1 MDVDENNS
9 LNILQS
15 SPSLM
20 TANMSNKELS
30 SVLSGSPPHSGRISP
45 PITPQQQSSFIQR
58 EPTQESLELQIDY
71 WPIFK
76 HDFKEKGASKSADS
90 KNSIKSAFR
99 SLQVWRLPQNVHLG
113 EPNNGLTLCFATK
126 EKKQKQSRF
135 LICVCWKTFLIFCKF

>member
-1 MDVDENNS
+1 M
-9 LNILQS
+9 NILQS
-15 SPSLM
+15 SPSVL
-20 TANMSNKELS
+20 TSNLSSKELS
-30 SVLSGSPPHSGRISP
+30 SVLSGSPPHSGRVSP
-45 PITPQQQSSFIQR
+45 PIPITPQQQSSFILR

-76 HDFKEKGASKSADS
+76 HDLKEKGASKSADS

-126 EKKQKQSRF
+126 EKKQKQSMILKF
-135 LICVCWKTFLIFCKF
+135 NFCEL